1 MISILCIF
9 HRRHFKNGLGAAR
22 YHKINTLVILSCY
35 KDIYHN

>member
-22 YHKINTLVILSCY
+22 YHQIDTLVILSCY
-35 KDIYHN
+35 KDIYHS